1 MVLPEHDMGERVAH
15 LVTGRML
22 DYIEFED
29 DFAMVKTV
37 APEDSVGM
45 PLSDSA
51 LRADH
56 GITVVGVKRPGDG
69 LHGLVVGLDEAALHA
84 CHRRAPSRRRGP
96 TQWLLLEG

>member
-56 GITVVGVKRPGDG
+56 GITVVGVKPR
-69 LHGLVVGLDEAALHA
+69 
-84 CHRRAPSRRRGP
+84 
-96 TQWLLLEG
+96 